1 MEQTD
6 ILIKKQTF
14 ITKNEGKLEEVYKLG
29 KKKLGSGAFGVV
41 TKCRH
46 RTSKQNRA
54 CKTIAKKKVK
64 NMAQFNAEI
73 NILQLLDNPYI
84 LKLYEFFEDDTNF
97 YVITELC
104 TGGEMFDR
112 IIEKEFYTE
121 AEAAHAFKQFMQGI
135 NYCHNRGVVHRDL
148 KPENFLYE
156 SKEPDSDIKIIDFGL
171 SKIFRPG
178 QGGVNKMTTR
188 AGTVSIFILMCSFIL
203 FYLAIL
209 HFTRGSSWKL

>member
-1 MEQTD
+1 
-6 ILIKKQTF
+6 
-14 ITKNEGKLEEVYKLG
+14 
-29 KKKLGSGAFGVV
+29 V

-121 AEAAHAFKQFMQGI
+121 AEAAHAFKQFM
-135 NYCHNRGVVHRDL
+135 
-148 KPENFLYE
+148 
-156 SKEPDSDIKIIDFGL
+156 
-171 SKIFRPG
+171 
-178 QGGVNKMTTR
+178 
-188 AGTVSIFILMCSFIL
+188 
-203 FYLAIL
+203 
-209 HFTRGSSWKL
+209 

>member
-1 MEQTD
+1 MEASD
-6 ILIKKQTF
+6 IIIKKQTF
-14 ITKNEGKLEEVYKLG
+14 ITKNEAKLEEIYKLG

-46 RTSKQNRA
+46 RISKQDRA

-64 NMAQFNAEI
+64 NIAQFTSEI
-73 NILQLLDNPYI
+73 NILQTLDHPHI
-84 LKLYEFFEDDTNF
+84 LKLYEYFEDDVNF

-121 AEAAHAFKQFMQGI
+121 AEAAHAFKQFMLGI
-135 NYCHNRGVVHRDL
+135 NYCHTKGIVHRDL

-156 SKEPDSDIKIIDFGL
+156 TKDTDSDVKIIDFGL

-178 QGGVNKMTTR
+178 NKGGVNKMTTR
-188 AGTVSIFILMCSFIL
+188 AGTVSK
-203 FYLAIL
+203 
-209 HFTRGSSWKL
+209 FTSYFG